1 MSPRVLLLL
10 SLVLVHDVWLGA
22 AQDSFLVVTSPESG
36 DVFTAGDDVTV
47 EWEASLESSY
57 FDISLLNDGNPVGN
71 QFCDGGCL
79 APNGFLV
86 VTLPDGLE
94 SGSAYSFL
102 VGDRV
107 EEVSSYG
114 ESETFEIV
122 SLAISSDTAGEDDT
136 DTEVAA
142 ADEAGDGDSFNWV
155 IAIVAIAAALAVVSL
170 CAVLCCCCK
179 RRKNRVKDKEAATVS
194 GSGTSDAAY
203 GGGVVGRDATGGGGG
218 INGDL
223 FASSGGGSSN
233 GGASVSGLAEMG
245 ALSPVHEE
253 STEVVTRNPMI
264 SAMANGAQFHSTGGG
279 SGNTG
284 GGSAKFN
291 SAGGS
296 SKFASLGG
304 GSSNGGYGS
313 ARGGGEEEE
322 EGGGMFAD
330 AEVVAELA
338 AAAAKRADKK
348 DGISVKRPGSGS
360 GRWDGNWI
368 KSPAWNRQKPA
379 AAAPTLIGQQS
390 PGPVNAAE
398 AEKKMAEAAAA
409 GDPEPEAAAPAPV
422 EDWMVSTR
430 DSFSSRKSAEA
441 AAFLAATGADE
452 GSVTR
457 EESMGEKVEE
467 PEDVGAATPR
477 APGAGEA
484 HAFSPQSVDGISAK
498 AFEQAEVVTSKLP
511 VVNRPGMVVS
521 EPECEVPKPALSAR
535 RLGGARKQ
543 SDYSW
548 LLSASPSN
556 AGKSGPISPSG
567 DSLPQASHGRLDVT
581 GPHAGGNTPVN
592 GGKLVIVTG
601 KPAIVT
607 VASVTPAKTR
617 RGLPSTPTADQAP
630 GFAAAPKHG
639 GDLGEASS
647 GPEQRESAAAAAAA
661 AALRLP
667 PKAQGTTPRRTPL
680 RGASRGLNPATT
692 PLAKSPRGPRVSQVV
707 DVFEGLTPKGV
718 GGPSCGFGATP
729 GRSRAI
735 DTPKTAGPP
744 MLAPSPPGIPK
755 AGYALTTPKPPG
767 AVKGMTTPSGPALKV
782 GAATWATP
790 VATPDRASF
799 GTSFPMKKSTR
810 AAAPEDMSKGGH
822 SAAGGDG
829 DAGWATP
836 VATPDRALRA
846 GAPSSSLHGERTPE
860 LTARGDASKAGKAS
874 GSPMDE
880 GQFAWQLESPAG
892 VDGLPSP
899 MGSSG
904 INALAVGKKGGRII
918 PAILGAANTPVT
930 EVSPAVT
937 PSTADIKVP
946 SHSVVSSGD
955 SSIGGGWEMGSSFG
969 SSRVAAFVADA
980 QAEAAAEAHA
990 AVVEAQAEAADE
1002 QAIEEELAR
1011 AAAAASGQGTAA
1023 MGAAATPSE
1032 TTSRGAHQQN
1042 GLSHTNLTA
1051 EVASDQSDGP
1061 TDAQAQASEAALAAM
1076 AAATAAAEAD
1086 AAAED
1091 AAAKAAEAAVRAEK
1105 AAEQAAKAKAAS
1117 RRDAGAATATASG
1130 KSSVLE
1136 AVSPNVVATPE
1147 TTEGVVAGGG
1157 AMGDTVFINEAVGK
1171 PPEVYNDA
1179 DNSDESIID
1188 VGEEVDM
1195 GEEKDWMTA
1204 ASPMPRTPNAASIGE
1219 VFAMTPTRAGQEEP
1233 MQDFGDEGGAA
1244 AVGQQHSENFG
1255 SFSSESSSGA
1265 DTGALHQ
1272 YGVYDLAGGDAAAT
1286 ATGINEYASSRGS
1299 GGGDAATPGVFKSA
1313 RSILTWKE
1321 DDEQEEGDAEREAE
1335 EVQALVAEAL
1345 ALVQEANADD

>member
-1 MSPRVLLLL
+1 
-10 SLVLVHDVWLGA
+10 
-22 AQDSFLVVTSPESG
+22 
-36 DVFTAGDDVTV
+36 
-47 EWEASLESSY
+47 
-57 FDISLLNDGNPVGN
+57 
-71 QFCDGGCL
+71 
-79 APNGFLV
+79 
-86 VTLPDGLE
+86 LE

-122 SLAISSDTAGEDDT
+122 AAAISSDTAAEDDG

-142 ADEAGDGDSFNWV
+142 AADTGDGESFNWIIV
-155 IAIVAIAAALAVVSL
+155 IVAVAAALVMVAL

-179 RRKNRVKDKEAATVS
+179 RRKNRVKDIEAATVG
-194 GSGTSDAAY
+194 GSGTSDAAH
-203 GGGVVGRDATGGGGG
+203 GGGVVGRDVAGGGGG
-218 INGDL
+218 GMNGDL
-223 FASSGGGSSN
+223 FASSGRGSSN
-233 GGASVSGLAEMG
+233 GGTSVSGLAELG

-291 SAGGS
+291 STGGS

-338 AAAAKRADKK
+338 AAAAKGADKK
-348 DGISVKRPGSGS
+348 DGVSVKRPSSGS

-368 KSPAWNRQKPA
+368 KSPSWNRQKPA
-379 AAAPTLIGQQS
+379 GAPTLIGQQS

-409 GDPEPEAAAPAPV
+409 GDPEPEAAAPAPL

-441 AAFLAATGADE
+441 AAFAAAASANEGSATG
-452 GSVTR
+452 

-477 APGAGEA
+477 ALGTGEA
-484 HAFSPQSVDGISAK
+484 PAFSPLSVDGISAK

-511 VVNRPGMVVS
+511 VVKRPGMVVS

-556 AGKSGPISPSG
+556 VGKSGPISPSG
-567 DSLPQASHGRLDVT
+567 SGDSPSQASHGRLDVT

-592 GGKLVIVTG
+592 GGRPTSVTG
-601 KPAIVT
+601 KPTVVT

-617 RGLPSTPTADQAP
+617 RGPPSAPTADQAP
-630 GFAAAPKHG
+630 DFAAAPKHG
-639 GDLGEASS
+639 GDLGEVPR
-647 GPEQRESAAAAAAA
+647 GPEQRESAAAA

-680 RGASRGLNPATT
+680 GGASRGLNPATT

-707 DVFEGLTPKGV
+707 DVFEGLTPKGI
-718 GGPSCGFGATP
+718 GGPSSSFGLGATP
-729 GRSRAI
+729 GRSRAGPPTLGA
-735 DTPKTAGPP
+735 DTPKAAGPP
-744 MLAPSPPGIPK
+744 MLAPSPPGIPN
-755 AGYALTTPKPPG
+755 AGHALTTPKPPG
-767 AVKGMTTPSGPALKV
+767 AVKGVATPSGPVLEV

-790 VATPDRASF
+790 VATPDRGSF
-799 GTSFPMKKSTR
+799 GTTIPTKQSMR

-822 SAAGGDG
+822 PGGGGGGG

-836 VATPDRALRA
+836 VATPDRAVRD
-846 GAPSSSLHGERTPE
+846 RTPE
-860 LTARGDASKAGKAS
+860 FTARGDASKAGKTS

-937 PSTADIKVP
+937 PSTADIKAA

-955 SSIGGGWEMGSSFG
+955 SSIGAGWEMGSSFG

-1011 AAAAASGQGTAA
+1011 AAATAGQGTAA
-1023 MGAAATPSE
+1023 RGAAATPSK

-1042 GLSHTNLTA
+1042 GPSHTNPTG
-1051 EVASDQSDGP
+1051 EVVSYKSDGQK
-1061 TDAQAQASEAALAAM
+1061 DAQAQASEAALAAM
-1076 AAATAAAEAD
+1076 AAATVAAEAD

-1105 AAEQAAKAKAAS
+1105 AAEQAAAAKAAS
-1117 RRDAGAATATASG
+1117 RMDAGAATATASG
-1130 KSSVLE
+1130 TPSVQE

-1147 TTEGVVAGGG
+1147 TTEGGG
-1157 AMGDTVFINEAVGK
+1157 AMDDTVFINDAVGK

-1195 GEEKDWMTA
+1195 GEEMDWMTA
-1204 ASPMPRTPNAASIGE
+1204 ASPMPRTPTAASIGE
-1219 VFAMTPTRAGQEEP
+1219 VFAMTPTAAGLEEP
-1233 MQDFGDEGGAA
+1233 VQDFVGEGGTT
-1244 AVGQQHSENFG
+1244 AVEQEHSENFG
-1255 SFSSESSSGA
+1255 SFSGESSSRA
-1265 DTGALHQ
+1265 DTGVLHR
-1272 YGVYDLAGGDAAAT
+1272 YGVYDLAGGEAAAAT
-1286 ATGINEYASSRGS
+1286 GTNEYASSRGS
-1299 GGGDAATPGVFKSA
+1299 GGDAATPGVFRSA
-1313 RSILTWKE
+1313 RSMLSWKE

>member
-10 SLVLVHDVWLGA
+10 SVVLVHDVWLSA
-22 AQDSFLVVTSPESG
+22 AQDSFLIVTSPESG

-47 EWEASLESSY
+47 EWEASLDSSY
-57 FDISLLNDGNPVGN
+57 FDITLLNDGNPVGD
-71 QFCDGGCL
+71 QLCDGGCL

-122 SLAISSDTAGEDDT
+122 AAAVSSDTAAEDDG

-142 ADEAGDGDSFNWV
+142 AAETGDDDSFNWIIV
-155 IAIVAIAAALAVVSL
+155 IVAVAAALAVVAL
-170 CAVLCCCCK
+170 GAVLCCCCK
-179 RRKNRVKDKEAATVS
+179 RRKNRVKGVEAATVA
-194 GSGTSDAAY
+194 GSGTSDAAH
-203 GGGVVGRDATGGGGG
+203 GGGVVDRDTTGGGGG
-218 INGDL
+218 GMNGDL
-223 FASSGGGSSN
+223 FASSGRGSSN
-233 GGASVSGLAEMG
+233 GGASVSGLAELG

-279 SGNTG
+279 SGKFNSTG
-284 GGSAKFN
+284 GGSGKFN
-291 SAGGS
+291 STGGGSGKFHSTGGSSGKFNSTGGS

-338 AAAAKRADKK
+338 AAAAKGADKK

-360 GRWDGNWI
+360 GRWDRNGI
-368 KSPAWNRQKPA
+368 KSPAWTRQKPA
-379 AAAPTLIGQQS
+379 GAPTLIGQQS

-398 AEKKMAEAAAA
+398 AEKKMAEAAVA
-409 GDPEPEAAAPAPV
+409 GDPEPEAAAPAPL

-441 AAFLAATGADE
+441 AAFVAATEAGE
-452 GSVTR
+452 GSVAG
-457 EESMGEKVEE
+457 EESTGEKVEE

-484 HAFSPQSVDGISAK
+484 PAFSPQSVDGISAK

-511 VVNRPGMVVS
+511 VVKRPGMVVS

-556 AGKSGPISPSG
+556 VGKSGPISPSG
-567 DSLPQASHGRLDVT
+567 SGDSPPQASHGRTDVT
-581 GPHAGGNTPVN
+581 GPQAGGNTPLK
-592 GGKLVIVTG
+592 GGRPTIVTG
-601 KPAIVT
+601 KPTIVT

-617 RGLPSTPTADQAP
+617 RGPPSAPTVDQGP
-630 GFAAAPKHG
+630 DFAAAPKHG
-639 GDLGEASS
+639 GDLGEAPC
-647 GPEQRESAAAAAAA
+647 GPEQRESAAAA

-692 PLAKSPRGPRVSQVV
+692 PMAKSPRGPRVSKVV
-707 DVFEGLTPKGV
+707 DVFEALTPKGV
-718 GGPSCGFGATP
+718 GGPSSSFGLSATP
-729 GRSRAI
+729 GRSRADPPTLGP
-735 DTPKTAGPP
+735 DTPKAAGPS
-744 MLAPSPPGIPK
+744 MLAPSPPGIPN
-755 AGYALTTPKPPG
+755 AGHALTTPKPPG
-767 AVKGMTTPSGPALKV
+767 TVKGVTNPSGPAL
-782 GAATWATP
+782 
-790 VATPDRASF
+790 
-799 GTSFPMKKSTR
+799 KKSTR

-822 SAAGGDG
+822 PGGGGGGG

-836 VATPDRALRA
+836 VATPDRALRDC
-846 GAPSSSLHGERTPE
+846 TPE
-860 LTARGDASKAGKAS
+860 FTARGDASKAGKTS

-937 PSTADIKVP
+937 PSTADIKAA

-955 SSIGGGWEMGSSFG
+955 SSIGAGWEMGSSFG

-1002 QAIEEELAR
+1002 QAVEEELAR
-1011 AAAAASGQGTAA
+1011 AAAAGQGTAVR
-1023 MGAAATPSE
+1023 GAAATPSK
-1032 TTSRGAHQQN
+1032 TPSRGAR
-1042 GLSHTNLTA
+1042 S
-1051 EVASDQSDGP
+1051 
-1061 TDAQAQASEAALAAM
+1061 
-1076 AAATAAAEAD
+1076 
-1086 AAAED
+1086 
-1091 AAAKAAEAAVRAEK
+1091 
-1105 AAEQAAKAKAAS
+1105 
-1117 RRDAGAATATASG
+1117 
-1130 KSSVLE
+1130 
-1136 AVSPNVVATPE
+1136 
-1147 TTEGVVAGGG
+1147 
-1157 AMGDTVFINEAVGK
+1157 
-1171 PPEVYNDA
+1171 
-1179 DNSDESIID
+1179 
-1188 VGEEVDM
+1188 
-1195 GEEKDWMTA
+1195 
-1204 ASPMPRTPNAASIGE
+1204 
-1219 VFAMTPTRAGQEEP
+1219 
-1233 MQDFGDEGGAA
+1233 
-1244 AVGQQHSENFG
+1244 QH
-1255 SFSSESSSGA
+1255 
-1265 DTGALHQ
+1265 
-1272 YGVYDLAGGDAAAT
+1272 
-1286 ATGINEYASSRGS
+1286 
-1299 GGGDAATPGVFKSA
+1299 
-1313 RSILTWKE
+1313 
-1321 DDEQEEGDAEREAE
+1321 
-1335 EVQALVAEAL
+1335 
-1345 ALVQEANADD
+1345 